1 MYPQPFEYVRAE
13 SVGHALE
20 LLAQHGA
27 DARPLAGGQSLLP
40 LMKQRLATP
49 RVVVDIGR
57 LGELAHLDDEGGP
70 LRIGGLVTH
79 AAIEARDWP
88 EPLALLRDA
97 ASVIGDVQVRN
108 LGTVGGALAHADP
121 VGDWG
126 PVLQALGA
134 SVRVR
139 SSRGERAVP
148 VAKLFTDAFSTVLE
162 PDELITGIDVP
173 AQDGAASGAY
183 VKLARR
189 VGDAGVASVAVQVR
203 WGSDGTCASAA
214 VAVGAAGAVPF
225 RAAEAEAFLWGRTLD
240 DETNGE
246 AARLVQAA
254 VTPFSDVRGSAEY
267 RRDMVRVAVAR
278 ALTIASRRH
287 SGASVEAGYG

>member
-1 MYPQPFEYVRAE
+1 MYPKPFEYVRPE
-13 SVGHALE
+13 SLDRALE

-57 LGELAHLDDEGGP
+57 LEDLARIDDEGS
-70 LRIGGLVTH
+70 LRIGSLVTH

-88 EPLALLRDA
+88 ERLALLHDG

-108 LGTVGGALAHADP
+108 LGTMGGALAHADP

-126 PVLQALGA
+126 PVLQALDA

-139 SSRGERAVP
+139 SARGEREVP
-148 VAKLFTDAFSTVLE
+148 VAELFTDAFSTALE
-162 PDELITGIDVP
+162 PDELITAIDVP
-173 AQDGAASGAY
+173 AQDAAATGAY

-189 VGDAGVASVAVQVR
+189 VGDAGVATVAVQVR
-203 WGSDGTCASAA
+203 WAADGTCASAA
-214 VAVGAAGAVPF
+214 VAVGAAASVPL
-225 RAAEAEAFLWGRTLD
+225 RASEAEAFLAGRTLD
-240 DETNGE
+240 GTTAAE

-267 RRDMVRVAVAR
+267 RLDMVAVALTR
-278 ALTIASRRH
+278 ALGIASRRH
-287 SGASVEAGYG
+287 AGERVEAGYG

>member
-1 MYPQPFEYVRAE
+1 MYPQPFEYVRPE

-57 LGELAHLDDEGGP
+57 LEDLARVEDDGS
-70 LRIGGLVTH
+70 LRIGSLVTH

-88 EPLALLRDA
+88 APLALLYDG

-108 LGTVGGALAHADP
+108 LGTMGGALAHADP

-126 PVLQALGA
+126 PVLQALDA
-134 SVRVR
+134 SVRIG
-139 SSRGERAVP
+139 SARGEREVP
-148 VAKLFTDAFSTVLE
+148 VAELFTDAFSTVLG
-162 PDELITGIDVP
+162 PDELITAIDVP
-173 AQDGAASGAY
+173 AQDAAATGAY

-189 VGDAGVASVAVQVR
+189 VGDAGVATVAVQVR
-203 WGSDGTCASAA
+203 WAADGTCASAA
-214 VAVGAAGAVPF
+214 VAVGAAASVPF
-225 RAAEAEAFLWGRTLD
+225 RASEAEAFLAGRTLD
-240 DETNGE
+240 EAAAAE

-254 VTPFSDVRGSAEY
+254 LTPFSDVRGSAEY
-267 RRDMVRVAVAR
+267 RREMVAVALTR
-278 ALTIASRRH
+278 ALGIASRRH
-287 SGASVEAGYG
+287 AGERVEAGYG

>member
-1 MYPQPFEYVRAE
+1 MYPQPFEYVRPE

-57 LGELAHLDDEGGP
+57 LEDLARVEDDGS
-70 LRIGGLVTH
+70 LRIGSLVTH

-88 EPLALLRDA
+88 APLALLYDG

-108 LGTVGGALAHADP
+108 LGTMGGALAHADP

-126 PVLQALGA
+126 PVLQALDA
-134 SVRVR
+134 SVRIG
-139 SSRGERAVP
+139 SARGEREVP
-148 VAKLFTDAFSTVLE
+148 VAELFTDAFSTVLG
-162 PDELITGIDVP
+162 PDELITAIDVP
-173 AQDGAASGAY
+173 AQDAAATGAY

-189 VGDAGVASVAVQVR
+189 VGDAGVATVAVQVR
-203 WGSDGTCASAA
+203 WAGDGTCASAA
-214 VAVGAAGAVPF
+214 VAVGAAARVPF
-225 RAAEAEAFLWGRTLD
+225 RASEAEAFLAGRTLGE
-240 DETNGE
+240 ETMAE

-254 VTPFSDVRGSAEY
+254 LTPFSDVRGSAEY
-267 RRDMVRVAVAR
+267 RRDMVAVALTR
-278 ALTIASRRH
+278 ALGIASRRH
-287 SGASVEAGYG
+287 AGERVEAGYG

>member
-1 MYPQPFEYVRAE
+1 MYPQPFDYVRAD
-13 SVGHALE
+13 SVDHALE
-20 LLAQHGA
+20 LLARHGA

-57 LGELAHLDDEGGP
+57 LAELAHIEDEGGS
-70 LRIGGLVTH
+70 LHIGSLVTH

-88 EPLALLRDA
+88 ERLALLHDG

-126 PVLQALGA
+126 PVLQALDA
-134 SVRVR
+134 SVRIS
-139 SSRGERAVP
+139 SSRGEREVS
-148 VAKLFTDAFSTVLE
+148 VTELFTDAFSTVLE
-162 PDELITGIDVP
+162 PDELITAIDVP
-173 AQDGAASGAY
+173 AQDGAATGAY

-203 WGSDGTCASAA
+203 WAADGTCASAA
-214 VAVGAAGAVPF
+214 VAVGAAGGVPL
-225 RAAEAEAFLWGRTLD
+225 RALEAEAFLSGRTLD
-240 DETNGE
+240 EATTAE
-246 AARLVQAA
+246 AARLAQAA

-267 RRDMVRVAVAR
+267 RRDMVAVALTR
-278 ALTIASRRH
+278 ALEIASRRH
-287 SGASVEAGYG
+287 AGERVEAGYG